1 LVLFPEVFLRPR
13 DEYLYAFLR
22 KLAEEEGKN
31 LSVGV
36 DEQPQVETV
45 DVYLGNIHVSPVS
58 RLWNT

>member
-1 LVLFPEVFLRPR
+1 LRPR